1 MKIENLSSAEKKL
14 IDKNNRLVGKAIHKY
29 NLINE
34 GDRIAIGISGGK
46 DSFIL
51 LESLALR
58 LKYSPVKY
66 SIFPVHVKIKEVPY
80 SIDEN
85 YVEKI
90 CKDMSLNFYVKSLSV
105 DFSHD
110 SQDLGKDFQDFNH
123 DSQDLN
129 HDYQDLGK
137 DFQDSLHRGH
147 HQDLDTSNTS
157 SPSEVLTISGTS
169 TQKDSLNKDKKISQC
184 FICSWNRR
192 KELFK
197 FCREHNCN
205 KLALGHHLDDAIQTL
220 IMNLIFQ
227 GSISSMPADLKL
239 FDGDVSII
247 RPLLLLPEQN
257 LIDHALA
264 REYPKE
270 KKMCPYSDESSRNS
284 IKAIISEMEKL
295 NPRAKS
301 SIFAAMCNVHGEY
314 LPK

>member
-1 MKIENLSSAEKKL
+1 LKIENLSSAEKKL

-58 LKYSPVKY
+58 LKYSPIKY
-66 SIFPVHVKIKEVPY
+66 SIFPVHIKIEEVPY

-90 CKDMSLNFYVKSLSV
+90 CKDMGLNFYVKSLSI
-105 DFSHD
+105 DFDH
-110 SQDLGKDFQDFNH
+110 N
-123 DSQDLN
+123 
-129 HDYQDLGK
+129 YQDLGK

-157 SPSEVLTISGTS
+157 SPSEVLAISGTS

-301 SIFAAMCNVHGEY
+301 SIFAAMGNIHGEY